1 MVCQLTPAQEARMY
15 EILRGIADDPHALEM
30 QQFIQHGT
38 VTTYEHCLRVTRI
51 AYWLNLHW
59 HCHADEVSLVRGA
72 FLHDFYLYDW
82 HNCSNITHW
91 HGFKHPLIAR
101 YNADA
106 VFQLNNKERNII
118 QTHMW
123 PLTITQLPRCRE
135 ACLVCLAD
143 KMSSSWE
150 TLMERRAK
158 REASHAARSF
168 GGSASSCRIYSGC
181 RASSAPLSV
190 TRAGMNA
197 YSPPF
202 SPGSYRRSI
211 NSRLIYPC
219 PGPPGL
225 HV

>member
-1 MVCQLTPAQEARMY
+1 
-15 EILRGIADDPHALEM
+15 M

-135 ACLVCLAD
+135 ACLVWPGGQDVLQLGDVDGAPRQAGSQLRRPQLNMPHRPRRTKTVGSFCITTQTYRKTIKNACKTIIHMLYC
-143 KMSSSWE
+143 SYTENREE
-150 TLMERRAK
+150 T
-158 REASHAARSF
+158 
-168 GGSASSCRIYSGC
+168 
-181 RASSAPLSV
+181 
-190 TRAGMNA
+190 
-197 YSPPF
+197 
-202 SPGSYRRSI
+202 
-211 NSRLIYPC
+211 
-219 PGPPGL
+219 
-225 HV
+225 

>member
-72 FLHDFYLYDW
+72 FL
-82 HNCSNITHW
+82 

-158 REASHAARSF
+158 REASHAARS
-168 GGSASSCRIYSGC
+168 
-181 RASSAPLSV
+181 
-190 TRAGMNA
+190 
-197 YSPPF
+197 
-202 SPGSYRRSI
+202 
-211 NSRLIYPC
+211 
-219 PGPPGL
+219 
-225 HV
+225 

>member
-135 ACLVCLAD
+135 AYLVCLAD

-150 TLMERRAK
+150 TVMERRAK
-158 REASHAARSF
+158 REARYAAR
-168 GGSASSCRIYSGC
+168 
-181 RASSAPLSV
+181 
-190 TRAGMNA
+190 N
-197 YSPPF
+197 
-202 SPGSYRRSI
+202 
-211 NSRLIYPC
+211 
-219 PGPPGL
+219 
-225 HV
+225 

>member
-143 KMSSSWE
+143 MSLSWE
-150 TLMERRAK
+150 TVMERRAK
-158 REASHAARSF
+158 REASHAARS
-168 GGSASSCRIYSGC
+168 
-181 RASSAPLSV
+181 
-190 TRAGMNA
+190 
-197 YSPPF
+197 
-202 SPGSYRRSI
+202 
-211 NSRLIYPC
+211 
-219 PGPPGL
+219 
-225 HV
+225 